1 MHGHITHFAINAD
14 NLPET
19 QKFYERVFGWTF
31 SAWGPPDFYQIQ
43 TSAKGDAPGILGALQ
58 RRRELVPGQ
67 RTIGFECTIAVSS
80 IDQTAKAVLANG
92 GKTVMQKS
100 VIVGVGA
107 LMFFQDPDGNVF
119 GAMQYDKQAE

>member
-1 MHGHITHFAINAD
+1 M
-14 NLPET
+14 
-19 QKFYERVFGWTF
+19 
-31 SAWGPPDFYQIQ
+31 
-43 TSAKGDAPGILGALQ
+43 ALDSG
-58 RRRELVPGQ
+58 RQ
-67 RTIGFECTIAVSS
+67 RTIGFECTIAVPS

-92 GKTVMQKS
+92 GKTVMPKS

>member
-1 MHGHITHFAINAD
+1 MPNIAHFAINAD
-14 NLPET
+14 NLPAAR
-19 QKFYERVFGWTF
+19 KFYEQVFGWRF

-43 TSAKGDAPGILGALQ
+43 TNGTGDEPGVMGALQ

-67 RTIGFECTIAVSS
+67 RTVGFECTIAVSS
-80 IDQTAKAVLANG
+80 IDQTAKAVLAHG
-92 GKTVMQKS
+92 GKTVMPKS

>member
-1 MHGHITHFAINAD
+1 MPNIAHFAINAD
-14 NLPET
+14 NLPAT
-19 QKFYERVFGWTF
+19 RKFYEQVFGWTF

-43 TSAKGDAPGILGALQ
+43 TNAKGDEPGVMGALQ

-67 RTIGFECTIAVSS
+67 RTVGFECTIAVTS

-92 GKTVMQKS
+92 GKTVMPKS

-107 LMFFQDPDGNVF
+107 LMFFEDPDGNVF
-119 GAMQYDKQAE
+119 GAMQYDRKAE